1 MKNAWVKYTVYRLGL
16 FVLLTVVLR
25 ATGIPWIFSVL
36 LAAMLSFA
44 FSVFFLSKLRD
55 ELSRQVHER
64 RTNSL
69 GSGDP
74 ESDLEN
80 DLIDKLESDSKK
92 SPTKRDSE

>member
-1 MKNAWVKYTVYRLGL
+1 MKNAWLKYTVYRLGL
-16 FVLLTVVLR
+16 FVLLTVILR
-25 ATGIPWIFSVL
+25 AIGLPWIFSVL

-64 RTNSL
+64 RTNLL

-92 SPTKRDSE
+92 SPTKRDRK

>member
-1 MKNAWVKYTVYRLGL
+1 M
-16 FVLLTVVLR
+16 
-25 ATGIPWIFSVL
+25 L

>member
-1 MKNAWVKYTVYRLGL
+1 MKNAWLKYTVYRLGL
-16 FVLLTVVLR
+16 FVLLLVGLI
-25 ATGIPWIFSVL
+25 AIGLPWFFSVL

-69 GSGDP
+69 GSGDA

-80 DLIDKLESDSKK
+80 ELVDKLEGDSKK
-92 SPTKRDSE
+92 SPTKRGSK

>member
-16 FVLLTVVLR
+16 FLLLTVVLR

-69 GSGDP
+69 GSGDA

-80 DLIDKLESDSKK
+80 DLMDKLESDSKK

>member
-1 MKNAWVKYTVYRLGL
+1 MKNAWLKYTVYRLGL
-16 FVLLTVVLR
+16 FVLLLVGLI
-25 ATGIPWIFSVL
+25 AIGLPWFFSVL

-64 RTNSL
+64 RANSL
-69 GSGDP
+69 GSGDA

-80 DLIDKLESDSKK
+80 ELVDKLEDDSKK
-92 SPTKRDSE
+92 SPTKRGSE

>member
-25 ATGIPWIFSVL
+25 ATGLPWIFSVL

-55 ELSRQVHER
+55 ELSRLVHER

-69 GSGDP
+69 GLGDR

-80 DLIDKLESDSKK
+80 DLMDKLESDSKK

>member
-1 MKNAWVKYTVYRLGL
+1 MKNAWLKYTVYRLGL
-16 FVLLTVVLR
+16 FVLLLVGLS
-25 ATGIPWIFSVL
+25 AIGLPWFFSVL

-69 GSGDP
+69 GSGDT

-80 DLIDKLESDSKK
+80 ELVDKLEGDSKK
-92 SPTKRDSE
+92 SPIKRGSE

>member
-1 MKNAWVKYTVYRLGL
+1 MKNAWAKYTVYRLGL

>member
-64 RTNSL
+64 RINSL
-69 GSGDP
+69 GSGDA
-74 ESDLEN
+74 ESDFEN
-80 DLIDKLESDSKK
+80 DLMDKLESDSKK